1 MNTSYNVKPI
11 GLSSGFKGGMA
22 FVFFLLMWAAVVA
35 CAAVENPS
43 EGWRPVKPV
52 RLLLPFAPGGG
63 SDALARVITPKLQEY
78 LGQPWVID
86 NRGGAGGNIAADIVV
101 HANPDGHTVFMGF
114 STVITVNPHLY
125 KLAFDPIK
133 DLLPVTML
141 NSGQYM
147 LVLHPSVKADNFT
160 EFVALS
166 KSKTGGLSYS
176 SAGIGTPLHLAAEL
190 FKARTGANL
199 VHVPYKGGGP
209 ASLAVLAGEVQLL
222 FGSLP
227 SVLPQ
232 VKTGRLRAL
241 AVTGLKRAQLAPDIP
256 TVAEMGYKDFEV
268 GSWYGFFL
276 PRQTNEKIVRTLT
289 QQALRIIDQAE
300 SKEAIMKL
308 GLEVTPLSGSAFN
321 QHIIKESQTWAKV
334 IQSAGIRSE

>member
-1 MNTSYNVKPI
+1 M
-11 GLSSGFKGGMA
+11 
-22 FVFFLLMWAAVVA
+22 
-35 CAAVENPS
+35 
-43 EGWRPVKPV
+43 
-52 RLLLPFAPGGG
+52 
-63 SDALARVITPKLQEY
+63 
-78 LGQPWVID
+78 
-86 NRGGAGGNIAADIVV
+86 
-101 HANPDGHTVFMGF
+101 
-114 STVITVNPHLY
+114 
-125 KLAFDPIK
+125 
-133 DLLPVTML
+133 
-141 NSGQYM
+141 
-147 LVLHPSVKADNFT
+147 
-160 EFVALS
+160 
-166 KSKTGGLSYS
+166 
-176 SAGIGTPLHLAAEL
+176 
-190 FKARTGANL
+190 
-199 VHVPYKGGGP
+199 
-209 ASLAVLAGEVQLL
+209 QLL